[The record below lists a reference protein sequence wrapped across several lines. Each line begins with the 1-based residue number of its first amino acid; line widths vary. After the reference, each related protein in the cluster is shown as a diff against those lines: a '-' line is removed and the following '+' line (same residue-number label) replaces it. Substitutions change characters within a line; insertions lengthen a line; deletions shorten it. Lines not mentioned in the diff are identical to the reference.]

1 MKNVKF
7 RLYFRIYPAYINT
20 TGRSV
25 ANTLKSKKPRLAVI
39 AGCALILAF
48 EVFISLQGSENAK
61 KPIESPL

>member
-25 ANTLKSKKPRLAVI
+25 ANTLKSKKPLLAVI

-48 EVFISLQGSENAK
+48 EAFISLRGSENAK
-61 KPIESPL
+61 KPIENSL